1 MHTFFI
7 NTSKQELNIFDEV
20 FDIPREVRDLITL
33 DCPLDQWMD
42 PESGFKGCIR
52 SMGEIIDSYQDVTN
66 NFNLIL
72 YVDMIAFRQYASLSL
87 DEHRARSACTQ
98 VMHMLLRH
106 YIRDTLVSELEAVG
120 RKANSVLVIFEENK
134 EPNDTAD
141 KGLLRKYVWDM
152 MGMPEESS
160 LVSLAEGIKR
170 AENKAEL
177 TEEAVMQ
184 TIADGFTAN
193 VREMLVKD
201 LMSTYEDEINV
212 LYEELCHN
220 SIHVIDS
227 IEIEKYVDA
236 FYDKVVK
243 HEELD
248 KREVHITSFITNRYA
263 EAQTGEMRAKRVV
276 ELDLFLLQCIREK
289 SVTVKAD
296 AFDEQVGRRFRP
308 INWAAVTELLQK
320 KLRIFNK
327 AYRVTE
333 DMSQKYSDVGLA
345 PTLYSLDSERFGL
358 DEFGN
363 PLTKAVLVNV
373 EEEKKDDEKKKK
385 KKKDKRVRKES
396 RIQRVDSSVF
406 LNGYTLFDPAK
417 SEKTSGESVLSFIPR
432 KTTKPEEYKQ
442 KAQELRLV
450 HLKYLDALK
459 AHVSQVLS
467 NYAGR
472 SADND
477 PALLKKRDISIPE
490 VDYDPVPAVINYSE
504 TRVPEERSSKVAH
517 DAAVNGYSNAQ
528 RDYFEFYASRA
539 VSLTDVEEPCNWLIN
554 KVDEITESLR
564 RIKIIF
570 FVLLGAVLVL
580 YTPYFVLQWDALFDD
595 LTSVLTTVFSVL
607 IPLGLL
613 TLVYFILRELQK
625 RKYLK
630 VWKEF
635 KDRSQQ
641 ILAENDDATQKY
653 DKMLSSCIPQLR
665 WMYEYVTDVEF
676 YRDCCEIARAKL
688 EHHAFKQKAYAG
700 AIGNILEDL
709 QCSSDLRGSTVEVDP
724 KEIDFGS
731 AFCSGDRN
739 RAFYSIIT
747 GEELNT
753 LYEN

>member
-20 FDIPREVRDLITL
+20 FDIPREVRELITI
-33 DCPLDQWMD
+33 DCPLEQWMD
-42 PESGFKGCIR
+42 PENGFKGCIR
-52 SMGEIIDSYQDVTN
+52 KMGEIIDSYKDVTN
-66 NFNLIL
+66 DFNLIL
-72 YVDMIAFRQYASLSL
+72 YVDMISFRQYTALALS
-87 DEHRARSACTQ
+87 EHRARSACTE

-106 YIRDTLVSELEAVG
+106 YINDTLVFELEAVG
-120 RKANSVLVIFEENK
+120 RKASAVLVIFEENK
-134 EPNDTAD
+134 EPNDTSD
-141 KGLLRKYVWDM
+141 KELLRKYVWDM
-152 MGMPEESS
+152 TGMPEPEYI
-160 LVSLAEGIKR
+160 VSLTESIKR
-170 AENKAEL
+170 AENKAEI
-177 TEEAVMQ
+177 TEEIAMQ
-184 TIADGFTAN
+184 TIADGFSAN
-193 VREMLVKD
+193 IRENLVKE
-201 LMSTYEDEINV
+201 LMQTYEDDIKV
-212 LYEELCHN
+212 LYEELCQN
-220 SIHVIDS
+220 AVHVIDS
-227 IEIEKYVDA
+227 IEVDKYIDA

-243 HEELD
+243 HEEID
-248 KREVHITSFITNRYA
+248 KREVHTTSFITNRYA

-276 ELDLFLLQCIREK
+276 ELDLFLLQCIRER
-289 SVTVKAD
+289 SVTVKAE
-296 AFDEQVGRRFRP
+296 AFDEQIGRKFRP
-308 INWAAVTELLQK
+308 INWDAVKNLLQK
-320 KLRIFNK
+320 KQRIFNK

-333 DMSQKYSDVGLA
+333 EINQKYSDVGLA
-345 PTLYSLDSERFGL
+345 PVLYSLDSERFGL

-363 PLTKAVLVNV
+363 PLTKAVLVDV
-373 EEEKKDDEKKKK
+373 EEEKKDNGKK
-385 KKKDKRVRKES
+385 KKKDKRVPKES
-396 RIQRVDSSVF
+396 RIQRVESSVF

-417 SEKTSGESVLSFIPR
+417 SEKTSGESVLNFVPK
-432 KTTKPEEYKQ
+432 KTTNPEEYKQ

-504 TRVPEERSSKVAH
+504 SRVPEEKSSKVAH

-554 KVDEITESLR
+554 KIDDITESLR
-564 RIKIIF
+564 RIKVIF
-570 FVLLGAVLVL
+570 FVMLAAVLVL
-580 YTPYFVLQWDALFDD
+580 FTPYFVLQWDYIFDNM
-595 LTSVLTTVFSVL
+595 TSVLTAILSVV

-613 TLVYFILRELQK
+613 ILVYLILREIQK
-625 RKYLK
+625 KKYLK
-630 VWKEF
+630 VWKTF
-635 KDRSQQ
+635 KTKSQQ
-641 ILAENDDATQKY
+641 ILADNDDATQKY

-665 WMYEYVTDVEF
+665 WMYEYITDVEF

-709 QCSSDLRGSTVEVDP
+709 QFSSDLRGAAVEVDP
-724 KEIDFGS
+724 NEIDFGS
-731 AFCSGDRN
+731 AFCIGDKN
-739 RAFYSIIT
+739 RAFYSIVNS
-747 GEELNT
+747 EELNS